1 MARDGRSRAP
11 ASCSAADQSVPV
23 SFLTAEQER
32 RYGRYAGEPSTDQLA
47 RHFHLDDAD
56 RELATAKRWD
66 HMRLGFAV
74 QLGTVRFLGTFL
86 DDPVDVPAGVAG
98 ELARQLGITDLGCLA
113 LYREGRA
120 RWQHAREI
128 RAGFGYREFTDPFV
142 HFRLTRWLYAL
153 CWTGTDRPSVL
164 FDRATVWLVTEKVLL
179 PGASAL
185 ERLVARIR
193 ARAARRL
200 WRTLARDVTREQRTK
215 LDALLI
221 AGEGGRP
228 SPLDRL
234 RDGPY
239 LRSGAELSRA
249 VGRLDEVRML
259 TLGLPTIDHVPPGRV
274 TALARFA
281 TVAKAQAVARMPLE
295 RRTATLLAFV
305 RTLEATAQDDVLDL
319 FDIVVTA
326 LFTDAAKIG
335 KKARL
340 RTLRDLDAA
349 ALQLR
354 QAGGV
359 LMDAA
364 VEDGAV
370 RGAAFAIVPREM
382 LAAALEQIDAIV
394 RPPGDLYFIELRAQ
408 TGKLRFLP
416 AMLRSVSLGATPAGQ
431 PTLDAVRHLRSTDG
445 RGPAPSAPLGF
456 VPSGWKRQVK
466 AADGGVDSVGY
477 RLCLLDAMRAGI
489 RRRDLFASP
498 SLRFADPRI
507 GLLAGSAWEAARP
520 SICRT
525 LGLSTDGPAEV
536 ARLADRLD
544 AAYQDT
550 AVNLHKNS
558 AVQVDGGELV
568 LSALDKLEEPP
579 SLIALKAAVA
589 ARMPLVDL
597 PELLLEMHART
608 GFADGFTHASE
619 GGARAGGVATSLCA
633 VLLAEACNTG
643 FEPLIRRD
651 NAALRRSRLSWVRQ
665 NYIRAETLTRTN
677 AILVAAQNRIPLAR
691 AWGGGDV
698 ASADGLRFVVPV
710 RTIHSGPNPRY
721 YGQERGVT
729 FYNLVSDQFTG
740 LNGITVPG
748 TLRDSLTLL
757 SVVLEQQTEL
767 QPTEIMSDTGAYTD
781 TIFGIFHLL
790 GYQFSPRLADI
801 GGTRFWRVDGK
812 ADYGAL
818 DELASQRINVKLIVQ
833 HWEDLLRLA
842 GSLKLGTVQAA
853 GLIRTLQTKD
863 RPTKLARALEE
874 LGRLIKT
881 LYLLRFIDDEAYRR
895 RILVQLNRGEGRHQL
910 ARVVF
915 HGKRGE
921 LRQRYREGQ
930 EDQLGSLGLVVNVI
944 VLWNTIYMDAA
955 LNQLS
960 AEGFDVRPED
970 VARLSPLG
978 FDHINMLGRY
988 AFILPDQIARGELRP
1003 LRDPRNIEDFG

>member
-1 MARDGRSRAP
+1 M
-11 ASCSAADQSVPV
+11 PV

-56 RELATAKRWD
+56 HEVIGAKRWD

-86 DDPVDVPAGVAG
+86 DEPDGVPAGVVAD
-98 ELARQLGITDLGCLA
+98 LARQLDIADPTCLA
-113 LYREGRA
+113 RYAVGRA

-128 RAGFGYREFTDPFV
+128 RERHGYREFADPFARC
-142 HFRLTRWLYAL
+142 RLTRWLYAL

-164 FDRATVWLVTEKVLL
+164 FDRATAWLVTEKVLL

-193 ARAARRL
+193 ARAGRRL
-200 WRTLARDVTREQRTK
+200 WRALARDVTGEQRQQ
-215 LDALLI
+215 LDALLV

-228 SPLDRL
+228 SVLDRL

-249 VGRLDEVRML
+249 VARLDEVQL
-259 TLGLPTIDHVPPGRV
+259 LVVGLPGVAHVPPGRV

-281 TVAKAQAVARMPLE
+281 TVAKAQAVARLPAE

-305 RTLEATAQDDVLDL
+305 RTLEASAQDDVLDL
-319 FDIVVTA
+319 FDIVVTK
-326 LFTDAAKIG
+326 LFTDAAAVG
-335 KKARL
+335 KRARL
-340 RTLRDLDAA
+340 RTIRDLDAA
-349 ALQLR
+349 ALRLR
-354 QAGGV
+354 RAGGV
-359 LMDAA
+359 LMDDTI
-364 VEDGAV
+364 EDGAV
-370 RGAAFAIVPREM
+370 RQAAFAIVPR
-382 LAAALEQIDAIV
+382 AAMAEALQQIDAIV

-408 TGKLRFLP
+408 NGKLRFMPGL
-416 AMLRSVSLGATPAGQ
+416 LRSVFLGATPAGR
-431 PTLDAVRHLRSTDG
+431 PVLDAVHHLRAAAG

-456 VPSGWKRQVK
+456 VPMGWKRQVV
-466 AADGGVDSVGY
+466 APDGSIDALGY
-477 RLCLLDAMRAGI
+477 RLCLLESMRSAI
-489 RRRDLFASP
+489 RRRDLYAVP
-498 SLRFADPRI
+498 SLRYADPRL
-507 GLLAGSAWEAARP
+507 GLLAGLAWEAARP
-520 SICRT
+520 AICRT
-525 LGLSTDGPAEV
+525 LGLSTDAGAEIG
-536 ARLADRLD
+536 RLSERLD
-544 AAYQDT
+544 TAYRATAA
-550 AVNLHKNS
+550 NLSENAS
-558 AVQVDGGELV
+558 VRMDDDELV
-568 LSALDKLEEPP
+568 LTALDKLDEPP
-579 SLIALKAAVA
+579 SLAALRTAVE
-589 ARMPLVDL
+589 ARMPRVDL
-597 PELLLEMHART
+597 PELLLEMHTRT
-608 GFADGFTHASE
+608 GFAAGFTHASE
-619 GGARAGGVATSLCA
+619 GGARAGDVATSICA

-643 FEPLIRRD
+643 FEPLIRLD
-651 NAALRRSRLSWVRQ
+651 TPALRRSRLSWVRQ
-665 NYIRAETLTRTN
+665 NYIRAETLARAN
-677 AILVAAQNRIPLAR
+677 AALVASQNRIPLAHH
-691 AWGGGDV
+691 WGGGDV
-698 ASADGLRFVVPV
+698 ASADGVRFVVPV
-710 RTIHSGPNPRY
+710 RTIHSGPNPKY

-740 LNGITVPG
+740 LNGIAVPG
-748 TLRDSLTLL
+748 TLRDSLVLL

-767 QPTEIMSDTGAYTD
+767 QPTEIMTDTGAYTD

-801 GGTRFWRVDGK
+801 GGSRFWRVDGK

-818 DELASQRINVKLIVQ
+818 DSLAAQRINVALIAQ

-895 RILVQLNRGEGRHQL
+895 RILVQINRGEGRHQL
-910 ARVVF
+910 ARIVF

-930 EDQLGSLGLVVNVI
+930 EDQLGALGLVVNVI
-944 VLWNTIYMDAA
+944 VLWNTIYMEAA
-955 LNQLS
+955 LNQLR
-960 AEGFDVRPED
+960 AEGFVVRDED

-988 AFILPDQIARGELRP
+988 AFTLPDMVARGELRP
-1003 LRDPRNIEDFG
+1003 LRDPRIRDDDG

>member
-1 MARDGRSRAP
+1 M
-11 ASCSAADQSVPV
+11 PV
-23 SFLTAEQER
+23 SFLTTEQER
-32 RYGRYAGEPSTDQLA
+32 RYGRYAGEPTPDQLA

-56 RELATAKRWD
+56 RELAASKRWD

-86 DDPVDVPAGVAG
+86 DDPAAVPAGVAAD
-98 ELARQLGITDLGCLA
+98 LARQLAIADPGCLA
-113 LYREGRA
+113 QYHAGRV
-120 RWQHAREI
+120 RWLHAAEI
-128 RAGFGYREFTDPFV
+128 RDRYGYRELTDPFAR
-142 HFRLTRWLYAL
+142 FRLARWLYAL

-164 FDRATVWLVTEKVLL
+164 FDRATVWLVTEKILL
-179 PGASAL
+179 PGASVL

-193 ARAARRL
+193 ARASRRL
-200 WRTLARDVTREQRTK
+200 WRALACDVTREQRAQ
-215 LDALLI
+215 LDALLL

-249 VGRLDEVRML
+249 VARLDEVRAL
-259 TLGLPTIDHVPPGRV
+259 ALGLPGTAHVPPGRV
-274 TALARFA
+274 AALARFA
-281 TVAKAQAVARMPLE
+281 TVAKAQAVARLPKE
-295 RRTATLLAFV
+295 RRAATLLAFV
-305 RTLEATAQDDVLDL
+305 RTLDASAQDDVLDL
-319 FDIVVTA
+319 FDIVVTT
-326 LFTDAAKIG
+326 LFADAAKVG
-335 KKARL
+335 KRTRL
-340 RTLRDLDAA
+340 RTIRDLDAA

-359 LMDAA
+359 LMDDT

-370 RGAAFAIVPREM
+370 RQAAFAVVPRAV
-382 LAAALEQIDAIV
+382 LVAALEQIDAIV
-394 RPPGDLYFIELRAQ
+394 RPPGDLYFTELRAQ
-408 TGKLRFLP
+408 SGKLRFLP
-416 AMLRSVSLGATPAGQ
+416 ALLRSVTFGATPAGQ
-431 PTLDAVRHLRSTDG
+431 PILDALRHLQGTDG

-456 VPSGWKRQVK
+456 VPNGWKRQVK
-466 AADGGVDSVGY
+466 ARDGGMDSLGY
-477 RLCLLDAMRAGI
+477 RLCLLDSMRVGI
-489 RRRDLFASP
+489 RRRDLFAAP
-498 SLRFADPRI
+498 SLRYADPRL
-507 GLLAGSAWEAARP
+507 GLLSGQAWESARP
-520 SICRT
+520 AICRT
-525 LGLSTDGPAEV
+525 LGLSTDAPAEV
-536 ARLADRLD
+536 ARLAARLD
-544 AAYQDT
+544 AAYRDT
-550 AVNLHKNS
+550 AASLLANAS
-558 AVQVDGGELV
+558 VQVDGGDLV
-568 LSALDKLEEPP
+568 LSALDKLEEPA
-579 SLIALKAAVA
+579 SLVALKAAVA
-589 ARMPLVDL
+589 VRLPRVDL

-608 GFADGFTHASE
+608 GFAAKFTHASE
-619 GGARAGGVATSLCA
+619 GGARAGDVATSICA

-651 NAALRRSRLSWVRQ
+651 TPALGRSRLGWVRQ
-665 NYIRAETLTRTN
+665 NYVRAETLTRAN
-677 AILVAAQNRIPLAR
+677 AALVAAQNRIPLAHT
-691 AWGGGDV
+691 WGGGDV
-698 ASADGLRFVVPV
+698 ASADGLRFVVLV

-721 YGQERGVT
+721 FGQERGVT

-740 LNGITVPG
+740 LHGITVPG

-757 SVVLEQQTEL
+757 SVVLEQPTEL

-790 GYQFSPRLADI
+790 GFQFSPRLADI

-818 DELASQRINVKLIVQ
+818 DGLAAQRVNVALIIQ

-881 LYLLRFIDDEAYRR
+881 LYLLRFIDDAAYRR

-910 ARVVF
+910 ARIVF

-930 EDQLGSLGLVVNVI
+930 EDQLGALGLMVNVI
-944 VLWNTIYMDAA
+944 VLWNTIYMEAA
-955 LNQLS
+955 LNQLR
-960 AEGFDVRPED
+960 ADGFDVRPED

-978 FDHINMLGRY
+978 FDHVNMLGRY
-988 AFILPDQIARGELRP
+988 AFILPDGIARGELRP
-1003 LRDPRNIEDFG
+1003 LRDPAADSHDEG